1 MRLDAPDGFDFTDN
15 CSVGQLAPLYYQD
28 WQGLP
33 WGETVLGPNALTS
46 SLGLDV
52 NCSTDNWKRSVL
64 EPPATQARE
73 LEVETKQY
81 EADVKYQAYLDVFKC
96 V

>member
-1 MRLDAPDGFDFTDN
+1 MPCAMRLDAPDGFDFTDN

-73 LEVETKQY
+73 LG
-81 EADVKYQAYLDVFKC
+81 ARS
-96 V
+96 